1 MIKKFELVQVVFI
14 FPEKMALDLV
24 YMNSK
29 IKYIQNSILE
39 AENLMNKFSEQ
50 TYVSPAEQHR
60 LQSLYDSI
68 DDEID
73 KYYKYLTSVNVNHS
87 ESLLTHW
94 LYEYNNI
101 DKVDSL
107 SHFLKSLAMG

>member
-1 MIKKFELVQVVFI
+1 MC
-14 FPEKMALDLV
+14 EKMGLDLV

-29 IKYIQNSILE
+29 IKYIQDSILE
-39 AENLMNKFSEQ
+39 AENLMNKLSSQ
-50 TYVSPAEQHR
+50 KSVPAEQQYK

-68 DDEID
+68 DGEIE
-73 KYYKYLTSVNVNHS
+73 KYYKYLTSVKVNHS

-107 SHFLKSLAMG
+107 SHYLKSLTMG

>member
-1 MIKKFELVQVVFI
+1 
-14 FPEKMALDLV
+14 MALDLV

-60 LQSLYDSI
+60 LQSLYDLI
-68 DDEID
+68 DDEIE
-73 KYYKYLTSVNVNHS
+73 KYYKYLTSVKVNHS
-87 ESLLTHW
+87 ESWLTHW

-107 SHFLKSLAMG
+107 SHYLKSLTMG

>member
-1 MIKKFELVQVVFI
+1 
-14 FPEKMALDLV
+14 MAVDLV

-39 AENLMNKFSEQ
+39 AENLMNKLSNQ
-50 TYVSPAEQHR
+50 TSVSAEQQYK

-68 DDEID
+68 DSEIE
-73 KYYKYLTSVNVNHS
+73 KYYKYLTSVKVNHS

-107 SHFLKSLAMG
+107 SHYLKSLTMD

>member
-1 MIKKFELVQVVFI
+1 MC
-14 FPEKMALDLV
+14 EKMALDLV

-29 IKYIQNSILE
+29 IKYIQDSILE

-50 TYVSPAEQHR
+50 RTVSQAEQYK

-68 DDEID
+68 DVEIE
-73 KYYKYLTSVNVNHS
+73 KYYKYLTSVKVNHS

-107 SHFLKSLAMG
+107 NQYLKSLTMG

>member
-1 MIKKFELVQVVFI
+1 
-14 FPEKMALDLV
+14 MAVDLV

-39 AENLMNKFSEQ
+39 AENLMNKLSSQ
-50 TYVSPAEQHR
+50 TSVSAEQQYK
-60 LQSLYDSI
+60 LQSLYDLI
-68 DDEID
+68 DSEIE
-73 KYYKYLTSVNVNHS
+73 KYYKYLTSVKVNHS

-101 DKVDSL
+101 DKLDSL
-107 SHFLKSLAMG
+107 SHYLKSITMG

>member
-1 MIKKFELVQVVFI
+1 
-14 FPEKMALDLV
+14 MALDLV

-29 IKYIQNSILE
+29 IKYIQTSILE

-50 TYVSPAEQHR
+50 TYVSAVEQYK
-60 LQSLYDSI
+60 LQSLYDLI

-73 KYYKYLTSVNVNHS
+73 KYYKYLSSVKVNHS
-87 ESLLTHW
+87 ESLLTQW

-107 SHFLKSLAMG
+107 SHFLKSLQMT

>member
-1 MIKKFELVQVVFI
+1 
-14 FPEKMALDLV
+14 MALDLV

-39 AENLMNKFSEQ
+39 AENLMNKLSSQ
-50 TYVSPAEQHR
+50 TSVSAEQQYK
-60 LQSLYDSI
+60 LQSLYDLI
-68 DDEID
+68 DSEIE
-73 KYYKYLTSVNVNHS
+73 KYYKYLTSVKVNHS

-101 DKVDSL
+101 DKLDSL
-107 SHFLKSLAMG
+107 SHYLKSLTMG